1 MQSSPAS
8 CWDDQGGKASTVLT
22 SVFSVGLIWR
32 VVITVTECF
41 WRKCPPFSKQIVLIV
56 GLGSFILEE
65 NCKILR
71 QRQIFKLSPKISEG
85 KTANRK
91 ILQIPWCLISL
102 IWSPGLLSEEP
113 LLGKLFQRI
122 FLGALEFI
130 MDYLSASSHFSRV
143 GFSQKKRDVMVAS
156 FSPKPYPATRILVP
170 VILSVP

>member
-113 LLGKLFQRI
+113 LLGKTFLENFSWCFRIYHGLPICQLPFLPGGFQSKEERCNGGQ
-122 FLGALEFI
+122 FL
-130 MDYLSASSHFSRV
+130 
-143 GFSQKKRDVMVAS
+143 
-156 FSPKPYPATRILVP
+156 P
-170 VILSVP
+170 